1 MPLGGKLS
9 AAPLGSVH
17 APQRCRDPSAVCG
30 APWFSETP
38 LGCLGLAFSGLE
50 LGGVCPSVAVSV
62 PLPRPSVR
70 YAVASLAYSGPLYS
84 VGLQT
89 ANEMGQRAA
98 AKLFKL

>member
-9 AAPLGSVH
+9 VAPLGSVH
-17 APQRCRDPSAVCG
+17 APQRCRDPSAVCR

-38 LGCLGLAFSGLE
+38 LGSLDLAFSGLE
-50 LGGVCPSVAVSV
+50 LGGVCPSVAVRAT
-62 PLPRPSVR
+62 LQRPSVR
-70 YAVASLAYSGPLYS
+70 YAVASLAYSGPMYS